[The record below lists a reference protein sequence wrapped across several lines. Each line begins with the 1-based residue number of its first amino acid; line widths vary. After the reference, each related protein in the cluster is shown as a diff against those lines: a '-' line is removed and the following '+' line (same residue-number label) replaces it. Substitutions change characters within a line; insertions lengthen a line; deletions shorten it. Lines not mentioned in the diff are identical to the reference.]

1 MRKIV
6 FLLSALCLSMSAW
19 SQDGLVYWSQ
29 ADGYKFDFDLDG
41 TVDFSLPTQTTDKAI
56 SQVFVFDANGDG
68 YFDLCELDLND
79 NLINWIFYYNDG
91 NNNFVD
97 PQTVIYGMS
106 EGDKKLAG
114 DFNGD
119 GIGDVG
125 IRRDNEFG
133 LWWLITFQAMAPDVN
148 QQFGIS
154 DKDLLVAGDMNGDGQ
169 DDIVCYDKGSWLC
182 SFTPSD
188 TEYKTP
194 DFVSKDVQVTFGTS
208 YDIPVL
214 CDVDGDGYA
223 DMGLCSVDDE
233 EVSFN
238 LHSATKTANNGYSSD
253 NGRGTFDKVVLMP
266 SGINPTCVCA
276 VKSKGTTGIES
287 EHAVANVSVYPT
299 LVRAGDSFTVK
310 GNDVTKVKIYGMMG
324 QLVKEIDTDGSMS
337 TVVVSVDGWAQGTYF
352 VCCESEGAVS
362 SSKLIVQ

>member
-6 FLLSALCLSMSAW
+6 FLLTALCLSMSAW

-68 YFDLCELDLND
+68 YFDLCEVDLND

-114 DFNGD
+114 EFNGD

-133 LWWLITFQAMAPDVN
+133 LWWLITFQAMAEDVN
-148 QQFGIS
+148 LEFGIS
-154 DKDLLVAGDMNGDGQ
+154 DSDLLVAGDMNGDGQ
-169 DDIVCYDKGSWLC
+169 DDIVCYDKGSW
-182 SFTPSD
+182 
-188 TEYKTP
+188 
-194 DFVSKDVQVTFGTS
+194 
-208 YDIPVL
+208 
-214 CDVDGDGYA
+214 
-223 DMGLCSVDDE
+223 LCSVDDE

-324 QLVKEIDTDGSMS
+324 QLVKEIDADSSMS
-337 TVVVSVDGWAQGTYF
+337 TIVVSVDGWAQGTYF
-352 VCCESEGAVS
+352 VCCESEGVVS

>member
-6 FLLSALCLSMSAW
+6 FLVMPLCLSISAW

-29 ADGYKFDFDLDG
+29 ADGYKFDFNLDG
-41 TVDFSLPTQTTDKAI
+41 EVDLSLPTQTADKAI

-68 YFDLCELDLND
+68 YFDLCELDLNE
-79 NLINWIFYYNDG
+79 NLVNWIFYYNDG
-91 NNNFVD
+91 SNNFVD

-133 LWWLITFQAMAPDVN
+133 LWWLISFQAMAPDVN
-148 QQFGIS
+148 VQFGIG
-154 DKDLLVAGDMNGDGQ
+154 DKDILVAGDMNGDGQ
-169 DDIVCYDKGSWLC
+169 DDIVCYDKGTWLG

-188 TEYKTP
+188 SEYKTP
-194 DFVSKDVQVTFGTS
+194 DFASKDIQVTFGTS

-238 LHSATKTANNGYSSD
+238 LHSATKTANNGYSGD
-253 NGRGTFDKVVLMP
+253 NGRGSFDKIVLMP
-266 SGINPTCVCA
+266 SGIVPTCVCA
-276 VKSKGTTGIES
+276 VSSSQSSGMTAIQGSGEVNI
-287 EHAVANVSVYPT
+287 YPT
-299 LVRAGDSFTVK
+299 VVQPGSTFTVK
-310 GNDVTKVKIYGMMG
+310 GNDVTGVKIYSVLG
-324 QLVKEIDTDGSMS
+324 QLVEELDVNGVPS
-337 TVVVSVDGWAQGTYF
+337 VVVPVEGWASGTYI
-352 VCCESEGAVS
+352 VCCESGGVVS
-362 SSKLIVQ
+362 TSKVVVR

>member
-1 MRKIV
+1 MRKII
-6 FLLSALCLSMSAW
+6 FLVMSLCLSISAW

-29 ADGYKFDFDLDG
+29 ADGYKFDFNLDG
-41 TVDFSLPTQTTDKAI
+41 EVDLSLPTQTADKAI

-68 YFDLCELDLND
+68 YFDLCELDLNE
-79 NLINWIFYYNDG
+79 NLVNWIFYYNDG
-91 NNNFVD
+91 SNNFVD

-133 LWWLITFQAMAPDVN
+133 LWWLISFQAMAPDVN
-148 QQFGIS
+148 VQFGIG
-154 DKDLLVAGDMNGDGQ
+154 DKDILVAGDMNADGQ
-169 DDIVCYDKGSWLC
+169 DDIVCYDKGTWLG

-188 TEYKTP
+188 SEYKTP
-194 DFVSKDVQVTFGTS
+194 DFASKDIQVTFGTS

-238 LHSATKTANNGYSSD
+238 LHSATKTANNGYSGD
-253 NGRGTFDKVVLMP
+253 NGRGSFDEIIIMP
-266 SGINPTCVCA
+266 SGITPTCVCA
-276 VKSKGTTGIES
+276 VSGGSLSSINPVQKSS
-287 EHAVANVSVYPT
+287 RVSVSPT
-299 LVRAGDSFTVK
+299 VVRPGTAFTVK
-310 GNDVTKVKIYGMMG
+310 GDDITMVKVYSVLG
-324 QLVKEIDTDGSMS
+324 QLVDAIEVNSESSVD
-337 TVVVSVDGWAQGTYF
+337 VSVDGWVSGTYI
-352 VCCESEGAVS
+352 VCCENEGVVS
-362 SSKLIVQ
+362 TYKLIVR

>member
-1 MRKIV
+1 MKKII
-6 FLLSALCLSMSAW
+6 FLVMSVCLSISAW
-19 SQDGLVYWSQ
+19 SQEGLVYWSQ
-29 ADGYKFDFDLDG
+29 ADGYKFDFNLDG
-41 TVDFSLPTQTTDKAI
+41 EVELSLPTQTTDKPI

-68 YFDLCELDLND
+68 YFDLCEVDLND
-79 NLINWIFYYNDG
+79 NLVNWIFYYNDG

-119 GIGDVG
+119 GIGDVA

-133 LWWLITFQAMAPDVN
+133 LWWMITFQAMAPDVN
-148 QQFGIS
+148 LQFGLTDTDI
-154 DKDLLVAGDMNGDGQ
+154 LVAGDMNGDGQ
-169 DDIVCYDKGSWLC
+169 DDILCYDKGTWLG

-194 DFVSKDVQVTFGTS
+194 DFVSKDIQMTFGTS

-214 CDVDGDGYA
+214 CDVDGDGYD

-238 LHSATKTANNGYSSD
+238 LHSATKTANNGYSGD
-253 NGRGTFDKVVLMP
+253 NGRGSFDMTVLMP
-266 SGINPTCVCA
+266 SGITPTCVCA
-276 VKSKGTTGIES
+276 VTSNGSTGIE
-287 EHAVANVSVYPT
+287 AVQASNRVSVYPT
-299 LVRAGDSFTVK
+299 VVQPGAAFTVK
-310 GNDVTKVKIYGMMG
+310 GNNVTNVKVYSVLG
-324 QLVKEIDTDGSMS
+324 QLVEEIDVNGASSAT
-337 TVVVSVDGWAQGTYF
+337 VSVDGWASGTYI
-352 VCCESEGAVS
+352 VCCENEGVVS
-362 SSKLIVQ
+362 SSKLIVR

>member
-1 MRKIV
+1 
-6 FLLSALCLSMSAW
+6 MSAC
-19 SQDGLVYWSQ
+19 SQDGMVNWSQ

-169 DDIVCYDKGSWLC
+169 DDIVCYD
-182 SFTPSD
+182 
-188 TEYKTP
+188 
-194 DFVSKDVQVTFGTS
+194 
-208 YDIPVL
+208 
-214 CDVDGDGYA
+214 
-223 DMGLCSVDDE
+223 
-233 EVSFN
+233 
-238 LHSATKTANNGYSSD
+238 
-253 NGRGTFDKVVLMP
+253 
-266 SGINPTCVCA
+266 
-276 VKSKGTTGIES
+276 
-287 EHAVANVSVYPT
+287 
-299 LVRAGDSFTVK
+299 
-310 GNDVTKVKIYGMMG
+310 
-324 QLVKEIDTDGSMS
+324 
-337 TVVVSVDGWAQGTYF
+337 
-352 VCCESEGAVS
+352 
-362 SSKLIVQ
+362 

>member
-1 MRKIV
+1 MKKII
-6 FLLSALCLSMSAW
+6 FLVVSLCISMSMW

-29 ADGYKFDFDLDG
+29 AEGYKFDFDLDG
-41 TVDFSLPTQTTDKAI
+41 EIDLSLPTQTTDKAI

-79 NLINWIFYYNDG
+79 NLVNWIFYYNDG
-91 NNNFVD
+91 SNNFVD
-97 PQTVIYGMS
+97 PQTIIYGMS

-133 LWWLITFQAMAPDVN
+133 LWWLISFQAMAPDVN
-148 QQFGIS
+148 LQFGLS
-154 DKDLLVAGDMNGDGQ
+154 DKDILVAGDLNADGQ
-169 DDIVCYDKGSWLC
+169 DDVVCYDKGSWLC

-214 CDVDGDGYA
+214 CDVDGDGYD

-238 LHSATKTANNGYSSD
+238 LHSSSKTANNGYSSD
-253 NGRGTFDKVVLMP
+253 NGRGSFDQIVLMP
-266 SGINPTCVCA
+266 SGITPTCVCA
-276 VKSKGTTGIES
+276 VKGAKSSTGVEL
-287 EHAVANVSVYPT
+287 VSVETGVKVYPSCIQAGSSFN
-299 LVRAGDSFTVK
+299 VAGDRLK
-310 GNDVTKVKIYGMMG
+310 AIKIYTTLGQMVEAIDATGMER
-324 QLVKEIDTDGSMS
+324 VEVYT
-337 TVVVSVDGWAQGTYF
+337 DGWAPGTYL
-352 VCCESEGAVS
+352 VCCEGENGVS
-362 SSKLIVQ
+362 SVKLIVR